1 MVRLICIVAGALLIG
16 VVVGTFIKPPN
27 TALQSRTSAP
37 VTTESDDAYYQDSLQ
52 AKDTQ
57 ISELTDE
64 NYQLTKQVEAQQL
77 DLDQANQ
84 SATLAPPDTPA
95 EDAVEQVNLEESE
108 PEEEA
113 DPRRRRRRP
122 DDEESRAR
130 REEFV
135 DRMRN
140 GMIDRWDR
148 EWETATPESKERIT
162 AIANYE
168 QELMDIRGGIRSA
181 QTDEERS
188 IIIEE
193 MSTTRE
199 AMNQT
204 MKDEQNAQL
213 SNLAVKYGVSDPEK
227 IDQFVLDTQKTLNNP
242 IFQGSRGDRG
252 GGGFGGRERS

>member
-1 MVRLICIVAGALLIG
+1 MAEVVENRITKLLSNKLLSRVERMRLFTSRRFTNRSRGEHVARGGGNSRGYRQVQRPGNDAFTRGHWHPGGQGHGGGHLHADQEERTGTDRAAL
-16 VVVGTFIKPPN
+16 
-27 TALQSRTSAP
+27 
-37 VTTESDDAYYQDSLQ
+37 E
-52 AKDTQ
+52 
-57 ISELTDE
+57 
-64 NYQLTKQVEAQQL
+64 
-77 DLDQANQ
+77 
-84 SATLAPPDTPA
+84 
-95 EDAVEQVNLEESE
+95 
-108 PEEEA
+108 
-113 DPRRRRRRP
+113 RRERRP

-135 DRMRN
+135 NRMRN
-140 GMIDRWDR
+140 GMLDRWDR

-181 QTDEERS
+181 QTDEERL

-227 IDQFVLDTQKTLNNP
+227 IDQFVLDTQKTLNSP
-242 IFQGSRGDRG
+242 IFQGGRG
-252 GGGFGGRERS
+252 GGGGFSFGGPEVEVSAGQR

>member
-1 MVRLICIVAGALLIG
+1 MICVVAGALLIG
-16 VVVGTFIKPPN
+16 VVAGTFIKPPN
-27 TALQSRTSAP
+27 TTLQTAISLPTSAESD
-37 VTTESDDAYYQDSLQ
+37 ESDDALYQDSLQ
-52 AKDTQ
+52 AKNTE
-57 ISELTDE
+57 IIE
-64 NYQLTKQVEAQQL
+64 LTKQVEALQL

-84 SATLAPPDTPA
+84 SATLAPPETPA
-95 EDAVEQVNLEESE
+95 EDAIEQANLEESE

-113 DPRRRRRRP
+113 DPRRRRRQP
-122 DDEESRAR
+122 DDEESRAQ

-140 GMIDRWDR
+140 GMLDRWDR

-227 IDQFVLDTQKTLNNP
+227 IDQFVLDTQKTLNSP
-242 IFQGSRGDRG
+242 IFQGGRG
-252 GGGFGGRERS
+252 GGGGFSFGGPEVEVSAGQR